1 MTDAEQTLFGV
12 LDKELDKR
20 GYRPRDVKVKPIS
33 SGGANYTSKL
43 FLVDVTTPKEDLKL
57 FAKVAII
64 AGQLRQTMS
73 ADWLFA
79 TERLTYTKI
88 AKFYEDLQVKHNLSE
103 EVKLKFPKFYGCND
117 EYGKETVIMENLVAS
132 GYKPFNRLKC
142 IDWQHASASVEYLAK
157 FHALSF
163 ALAKDLPEEFKGL
176 SDIKY
181 EIGSKQTDDEISK
194 SMWEKIIK
202 GAIAVVKDEHKSRV
216 INYFQNMPKFNTY
229 NKPIGK
235 PVLSHGDFRVSN
247 LLFKAENEKV
257 QAIAVDFQTV
267 YAGCPA
273 TDLVYLIFLGSD
285 EEFRAEYYE
294 KLLDHYYTSLSKMME
309 WLSIDSTEV
318 YPREE
323 FDRDMKENLPYAV
336 LIGATILPTVVV
348 EEDAAPDLGNFDYNQ
363 FVMSP
368 NEIFAKR
375 FRGIVNDCIRW
386 NVI

>member
-1 MTDAEQTLFGV
+1 MSDTENILRGV
-12 LDKELDKR
+12 LDNLLVNH
-20 GYRPRDVKVKPIS
+20 GYKLNYVTIKSKPTH
-33 SGGANYTSKL
+33 GASFSSKL
-43 FLVDVTTPKEDLKL
+43 FSINVKSSEGDLKL
-57 FAKVAII
+57 FAKV
-64 AGQLRQTMS
+64 GVVRGKCSEWMFS
-73 ADWLFA
+73 
-79 TERLTYTKI
+79 TERFAFNELAKI
-88 AKFYEDLQVKHNLSE
+88 YSDLQVKYEISE
-103 EVKLKFPKFYGCND
+103 EDRLKFPKFYGSSRMG
-117 EYGKETVIMENLVAS
+117 GKETIILEDLVAS
-132 GYKPFNRLKC
+132 GYETFDRFKC
-142 IDWQHASASVEYLAK
+142 FDWEQASNIALYLAK

-163 ALAKDLPEEFKGL
+163 AFAKDYPKEFEKVL
-176 SDIKY
+176 NMKY
-181 EIGSKQTDDEISK
+181 EI
-194 SMWEKIIK
+194 W
-202 GAIAVVKDEHKSRV
+202 SRV
-216 INYFQNMPKFNTY
+216 NEEDAKAYWAKTLAGSLAVIKNEQRGRVAKFYESLPKPQTY
-229 NKPIGK
+229 TKPIGT
-235 PVLSHGDFRVSN
+235 PVLSHGDFRLSN
-247 LLFKAENEKV
+247 LLYKKTNEKV

-294 KLLDHYYTSLSKMME
+294 KLLDHYYNSLSKMME

-323 FDRDMKENLPYAV
+323 FDRDMKENLPYAM

-375 FRGIVNDCIRW
+375 FRGIVSDCIRW

>member
-1 MTDAEQTLFGV
+1 MADAEQTLFGV

-20 GYRPRDVKVKPIS
+20 GYKPRDVKVKPIS

-57 FAKVAII
+57 FAKVSII
-64 AGQLRQTMS
+64 AGQLREKMS

-88 AKFYEDLQVKHNLSE
+88 AKFYENLQEKYNLSE
-103 EVKLKFPKFYGCND
+103 DVKLKFPKFYGCND
-117 EYGKETVIMENLVAS
+117 EYGKETVILENLVAY
-132 GYKPFNRLKC
+132 GYKPFNRLKS

-163 ALAKDLPEEFKGL
+163 ALAKDFPEEFKEL
-176 SDIKY
+176 SAIKY
-181 EIGSKQTDDEISK
+181 ELGSQAPDDEISK

-202 GAIAVVKDEHKSRV
+202 GAIAVAKDEHKSRV
-216 INYFQNMPKFNTY
+216 ISYFQNMPKFTTY

-294 KLLDHYYTSLSKMME
+294 KLLDHYYNSLSKMME
-309 WLSIDSTEV
+309 LLSIDSTEV

-323 FDRDMKENLPYAV
+323 FDRDMKENLPYAM

-368 NEIFAKR
+368 NEMFAKR
-375 FRGIVNDCIRW
+375 FRGIVSDCIRW